1 MQPDPR
7 AQHVEQ
13 DVAKQQRSPSRFQ
26 GPAHLQYMSLA
37 KQQERD
43 RKNNVVL
50 DEELDACRRDLYKQS
65 RLEVSD
71 LELQHLIVL
80 PPAAGSTPSL

>member
-1 MQPDPR
+1 
-7 AQHVEQ
+7 
-13 DVAKQQRSPSRFQ
+13 
-26 GPAHLQYMSLA
+26 MSLA